1 MFIPYIDETTLC
13 NKLAQYRIGDTVIT
27 LSNIKHKDGI
37 IEAGTKLII
46 TNIRLNPKIP
56 IPRILVNSIDE
67 YEATQD
73 EWTFVYDTKVLSKKI
88 ENIFELTSNMFENKD
103 IPVEK
108 PDKHLRA
115 KTNKKKQASAKYWL
129 KGICILLCFYII
141 LGTLLSPLAYL
152 FFRFMTNDPPVPGV
166 ITTSITTATFA
177 ALFFALSSQYG
188 KLITNHCI
196 TRKRNRMEKQC

>member
-13 NKLAQYRIGDTVIT
+13 SKLARYKIGDTVVS
-27 LSNIKHKDGI
+27 LSDIQHKNGI
-37 IEAGTKLII
+37 IETGTKLII

-56 IPRILVNSIDE
+56 IPQIPVNTINE
-67 YEATQD
+67 YISVHD
-73 EWTFVYDTKVLSKKI
+73 EWTFIYDTKVLSEKS
-88 ENIFELTSNMFENKD
+88 ENVFELTSNMFEK
-103 IPVEK
+103 VSVLVKK
-108 PDKHLRA
+108 PDKLLRI

-129 KGICILLCFYII
+129 KGISILLCFYII

-152 FFRFMTNDPPVPGV
+152 FFRSMTNDPPVSGV
-166 ITTSITTATFA
+166 ITTSITTATFT

-196 TRKRNRMEKQC
+196 TRKRNRKEKQC